1 MSMDFSHPN
10 ARPFALTA
18 GENVVLLIHGFTG
31 TPSHMRTIGEA
42 AQAAGFSAHGILL
55 PGHGLSLQEMEKTS
69 GLDWLNAAR
78 AAMTEMRQKYRR
90 VAVGGLSMGGILAI
104 LLASEFETSALLL
117 FAPAMRYR
125 QRINYLSPAA
135 KYFLRTSKWKPPA
148 FPAED
153 FLSDYDFGYPG
164 APVRKVED
172 MTSLQ
177 RMALK
182 RLGGITCPTAIFQSH
197 KDESVHVCV
206 PERIARRIS
215 SDVKEIHWVDRS
227 PHVLTIG
234 PERQYINERVVDFLQ
249 RYGV

>member
-1 MSMDFSHPN
+1 MSTDFSHPN
-10 ARPFALTA
+10 AQPFALTA
-18 GENVVLLIHGFTG
+18 GDSAVLLIHGFTG

-42 AQAAGFSAHGILL
+42 AHAAGFSAHGILL
-55 PGHGLSLQEMEKTS
+55 PGHGLSAAEMEKTS
-69 GLDWLNAAR
+69 GEDWLNASR
-78 AAMTEMRQKYRR
+78 AAMEEMLSKYRR

-104 LLASEFETSALLL
+104 LLAEEFETSALLL

-125 QRINYLSPAA
+125 SRVNYLSPIA
-135 KYFLRTSKWKPPA
+135 KHFMRTSKWRPPS
-148 FPAED
+148 FLEGE
-153 FLSDYDFGYPG
+153 FLSDYDFGYRG

-172 MTSLQ
+172 MTRLQ
-177 RMALK
+177 RLAAGKLHN
-182 RLGGITCPTAIFQSH
+182 ITCPTVIFQSH

-206 PERIARRIS
+206 PERITRRIS
-215 SDVKEIHWVDRS
+215 SDVKEIHWTDRS